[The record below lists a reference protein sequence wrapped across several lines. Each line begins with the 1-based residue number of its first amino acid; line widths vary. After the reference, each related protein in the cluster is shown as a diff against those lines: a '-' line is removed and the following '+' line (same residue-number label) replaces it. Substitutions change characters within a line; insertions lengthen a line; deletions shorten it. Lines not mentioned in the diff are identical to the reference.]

1 MRLFAGIP
9 VSQPVLGALG
19 ELLERWR
26 STDWPVRWVRHDGL
40 HLTLKFLGSVEAER
54 VASIRDALAAAV
66 LGTPALSFTLTEVGA
81 FPTVSRARILI
92 AGLESEA
99 PLELLV
105 HRIERGC
112 AELGFPV
119 EGRPFRPHVTLGRV
133 REGGRLPDPAVRA
146 IEGAAL
152 PAVSFRPE
160 RVVLY
165 ESLPGPGGSRYE
177 ERAAFPLGTG

>member
-9 VSQPVLGALG
+9 VAEPAHGALG
-19 ELLERWR
+19 GLLEGWR
-26 STDWPVRWVRHDGL
+26 STDWPVKWVRQDAL
-40 HLTLKFLGSVEAER
+40 HLTLKFLGSVETER
-54 VASIRDALAAAV
+54 VATIRDALAAAV
-66 LGTPALSFTLTEVGA
+66 QGTPALSFALTEVGA

-105 HRIERGC
+105 HRIERAC
-112 AELGFPV
+112 ADLGFPV

-133 REGGRLPDPAVRA
+133 REGRRLPEPAVRA
-146 IEGAAL
+146 IGGAEL
-152 PAVSFRPE
+152 PAASFMAD

-165 ESLPGPGGSRYE
+165 ESLPGPGGSKYE
-177 ERAAFPLGTG
+177 ERATFPLGTG

>member
-9 VSQPVLGALG
+9 VAQPVHGALG
-19 ELLERWR
+19 ELLEGWR
-26 STDWPVRWVRHDGL
+26 STDWPVKWVRQDGL
-40 HLTLKFLGSVEAER
+40 HLTLKFLGSVETAR
-54 VASIRDALAAAV
+54 VGSIRDALAAAV

-81 FPTVSRARILI
+81 FPTVSRARILF

-105 HRIERGC
+105 HRIERAC

-133 REGGRLPDPAVRA
+133 REGRRLAEPAVRA
-146 IEGAAL
+146 IEGAEL
-152 PAVSFRPE
+152 PAAGFMAE

-165 ESLPGPGGSRYE
+165 ESLPAPGGSRYE
-177 ERAAFPLGTG
+177 ERATFPLRTG